1 MNGRGERLIALKR
14 GLSERELRILAIE
27 LDRRRKSTGV
37 AYFLWFFL
45 SWLGVHKFYLGRIA
59 SGVLY
64 VFAPWLAIFM
74 TLSGGAMAAGEVGAG
89 APTALLGL
97 LALFAY
103 GVWWFV
109 DLFTIPRQTAEC
121 NEGVELEI
129 IASLNAGKEARG
141 LSPNPTL
148 PE

>member
-1 MNGRGERLIALKR
+1 MNGRGARLIALKR
-14 GLSERELRILAIE
+14 GLSERELRILGIE

-64 VFAPWLAIFM
+64 VFAPWLAIFIM
-74 TLSGGAMAAGEVGAG
+74 LSGVTAASEAG
-89 APTALLGL
+89 ALLGL
-97 LALFAY
+97 LALFAW
-103 GVWWFV
+103 GVWWFA

-121 NEGVELEI
+121 NEGIELEI